1 MWSVGRKQW
10 RRQTKSNETC
20 SGKERERENKEKK
33 TQFLLKSYCF
43 WPPANNLIYLV
54 DLSACMCVYK
64 NKFVC
69 ETQSEITFQ
78 QI

>member
-1 MWSVGRKQW
+1 MKHVPGRK
-10 RRQTKSNETC
+10 E
-20 SGKERERENKEKK
+20 KERIKKKK